1 MKTVKI
7 PIGFFTHLSKRA
19 RNSAYKVMLDMYIEI
34 VQMTGEDI
42 RIILTKNPPKRKK
55 ESEDAFLA
63 MMRIKKELG
72 SMTEQ
77 DWDNLGEW
85 LQEKYDNLPE
95 DKKLFSE
102 EREQKEIAEMW
113 QNVNTK

>member
-42 RIILTKNPPKRKK
+42 RIILTKNPPKCKK
-55 ESEDAFLA
+55 ESEDAFLI
-63 MMRIKKELG
+63 MMRLKKELG

-77 DWDNLGEW
+77 DWDNLGKW
-85 LQEKYDNLPE
+85 LQEKFDNLPK
-95 DKKLFSE
+95 DMKFWPF
-102 EREQKEIAEMW
+102 ERRQKEIAEMW